1 MPWMARIVLGLASS
15 HTPQLSTPPELWP
28 AHGENDKKNPW
39 LFDHS
44 GRRVSYDEA
53 LATADPEL
61 PLRELASEKQRE
73 RHAATQ
79 RAVAKLQDSLAETA
93 PDVLVVFGDDQA
105 EIFPHDF
112 RPAVMVHWGET
123 APNMPD
129 LFTRAPY
136 EAGRQ
141 AGWAYGPE
149 RATIPIQPH
158 LGKHVVDHLIEAGF
172 DVASSRKLDNDM
184 GLGHAFGFMFGR
196 IMNGRTVPMV
206 PVILNTLYPPN
217 QPTPG
222 RCYELGQAVRQA
234 IESWP
239 EDARVA
245 VAGSGG
251 LSHFIIDEEIDQR
264 FIAALRSKNAQDFTS
279 LPRERLES
287 GTGELRSW
295 AAAAGA
301 LEGLNLEF
309 MEYYPCYRSPAGTG
323 VAMGFAIWR

>member
-1 MPWMARIVLGLASS
+1 MPGMARIVLGLASS
-15 HTPQLSTPPELWP
+15 HTPQLNTPPEMWTL
-28 AHGENDKKNPW
+28 HGENDKTNPW
-39 LFDHS
+39 LFDRT
-44 GRRVSYDEA
+44 GKRVSYDEA
-53 LATADPEL
+53 LAAADPGL
-61 PLRELASEKQRE
+61 PARELTPEKQRE
-73 RHAATQ
+73 RHAAAQ
-79 RAVAKLQDSLAETA
+79 QAVARLQETLAEAA
-93 PDVLVVFGDDQA
+93 PDVIVVFGDDQA
-105 EIFPHDF
+105 EIFTHQF
-112 RPAVMVHWGET
+112 RPALMVHWGEM

-149 RATIPIQPH
+149 RATIPIQPR
-158 LGKHVVDHLIEAGF
+158 LGKHIVDCLIDRGF
-172 DVASSRKLDNDM
+172 DVASSTKLDNDM
-184 GLGHAFGFMFGR
+184 GLGHAYGFIFGR
-196 IMNGRTVPMV
+196 IMNGKTVPMV

-222 RCYELGQAVRQA
+222 RCYQLGQAVREA

-264 FIAALRSKNAQDFTS
+264 FISALRSKKAEDFAR

-287 GTGELRSW
+287 GTVELRSW
-295 AAAAGA
+295 TAAAGA
-301 LEGLNLEF
+301 LEGLHLSF

-323 VAMGFAIWR
+323 VAMGFALWR